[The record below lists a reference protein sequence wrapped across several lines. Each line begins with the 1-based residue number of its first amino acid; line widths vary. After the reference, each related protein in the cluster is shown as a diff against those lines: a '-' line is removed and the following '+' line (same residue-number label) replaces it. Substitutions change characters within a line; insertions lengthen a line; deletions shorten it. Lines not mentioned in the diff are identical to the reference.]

1 MNSALR
7 VKVCGITR
15 LEDAV
20 AAVDAGADAVGF
32 IFHRGSPR
40 YIRPEDAG
48 AIAAALPPFVSTV
61 GVFVDVEHSEAS
73 ATMRVAGL
81 DVAQFHGDED
91 PSYCSMFPR
100 VIKALRV
107 RGPEVLERLSEYSCV
122 SAFLL
127 DAYSPDAHGGTGE
140 VFDWSIAAK
149 ATATHRVILAGG
161 LTPDN
166 IAEAVQRVRPYA
178 VDVSSGV
185 ETAPGL
191 KDHALVR
198 EFIRRAKGATGPI

>member
-15 LEDAV
+15 LADAV

-73 ATMRVAGL
+73 GTMRVAGL

-91 PSYCSMFPR
+91 ASYCSMFPR

-107 RGPEVLERLSEYSCV
+107 KGPEVLERLSEYSCV

-140 VFDWSIAAK
+140 VFDWLIAAK

-198 EFIRRAKGATGPI
+198 EFIRRAKGG